1 MANLEKMYGGLAIRY
16 HPPLN
21 KALLGKWIWK
31 FAIEREFLWK
41 WVMTQTFEEEEG
53 GQRSRGVKD
62 SYMLGMW
69 KTIRNWWESIKGR
82 SHFKIGNGRRI
93 KFWKN
98 RWCGNLSLE
107 EAFLSLFSISTAK
120 DSWVAKVWEQVGERG
135 WWGPFQDS
143 FTIGMTT
150 FFSKTVNKFNQ
161 ERRGW

>member
-1 MANLEKMYGGLAIRY
+1 
-16 HPPLN
+16 
-21 KALLGKWIWK
+21 
-31 FAIEREFLWK
+31 
-41 WVMTQTFEEEEG
+41 MTQTFEEEEG

-107 EAFLSLFSISTAK
+107 EAFLSLFSIATAK

-161 ERRGW
+161 ERKG